1 MAKVK
6 RVVELSLEEKEF
18 LDKFLNMLYE
28 EFEDWDDEDI
38 GGVMADIYNTCL
50 GGRPLP
56 QTYEGEY
63 VEVTVVRGEVIER

>member
-18 LDKFLNMLYE
+18 LDKFLSALYD
-28 EFEDWDDEDI
+28 EFDDWDEEDI

-50 GGRPLP
+50 SKNRPFP
-56 QTYEGEY
+56 QTYEGDY
-63 VEVTVVRGEVIER
+63 VEVTVVKGE